1 MIAAIIIDN
10 VQGGATLQD
19 QCAWYGMCY
28 LVDTTLG
35 LVLAVWGLKLVDVLA
50 NKYNWASLKHNGVY
64 EGEFGLFTWFN
75 QVFVWMIIQTVAKII
90 IYYFMVFFSYPLAV
104 FGGIIFEPI
113 QTNIRFELLFVMI
126 VFPGFLNVLYFWIA
140 DHYLK
145 AGAEHASAH
154 EDDPDGIGA
163 EMTAKK
169 EELLTEAERQEAEN
183 ASPGILA

>member
-1 MIAAIIIDN
+1 
-10 VQGGATLQD
+10 
-19 QCAWYGMCY
+19 
-28 LVDTTLG
+28 
-35 LVLAVWGLKLVDVLA
+35 
-50 NKYNWASLKHNGVY
+50 
-64 EGEFGLFTWFN
+64 
-75 QVFVWMIIQTVAKII
+75 MIIQTVAKII

-169 EELLTEAERQEAEN
+169 EELLTEAERQEAEK
-183 ASPGILA
+183 ASPGIIA